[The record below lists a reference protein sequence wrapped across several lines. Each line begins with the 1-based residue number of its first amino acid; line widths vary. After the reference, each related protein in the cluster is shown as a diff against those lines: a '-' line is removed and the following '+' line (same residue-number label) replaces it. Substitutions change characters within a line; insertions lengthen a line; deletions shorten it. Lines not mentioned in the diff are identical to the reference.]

1 MAKRHRDTLK
11 RTRQNAKK
19 NLKNKSIISE
29 VKTFKSKVVEAKTP
43 EEKEKALRALMSV
56 AAKAAKKGSIHRR
69 KASRIISR
77 ASKAVAKKQ
86 K

>member
-29 VKTFKSKVVEAKTP
+29 VKTFKSKVVEA
-43 EEKEKALRALMSV
+43 KEKALRALMSV